1 AGSNR
6 SYFLSRTVLEHE
18 GCQSYLRAPSHK
30 LLYLHNLSNTI
41 PAFGEKHREKGIQTE
56 ENLYGAGLR
65 KALDARVGN
74 NRQAEV
80 QGSQEPTHLVL
91 PLYLSSSFALTISGS
106 PEPKITSASSNR
118 IKVASSGSCRQKPYL
133 ACLRRR

>member
-1 AGSNR
+1 LA
-6 SYFLSRTVLEHE
+6 VLLVL
-18 GCQSYLRAPSHK
+18 GPTGLISCPA
-30 LLYLHNLSNTI
+30 LYLSTRGANRTFGRQAIGYCIYNNLSNTI

-91 PLYLSSSFALTISGS
+91 PLYLSSSFS
-106 PEPKITSASSNR
+106 PHIR
-118 IKVASSGSCRQKPYL
+118 L
-133 ACLRRR
+133 A